1 VPILFGLFGLILIVA
16 GVRGRVNSGSPSLV
30 SLVKDDFTGTNP
42 FWKWMLAILLIG
54 AVGYIPNLR
63 PISRGFMAL
72 VIVVFLL
79 SNQGLFTQLTNTFK
93 SGTLTETGTNTVSET
108 GTNTSSTTDQSL
120 NSDQTGQ
127 LMNVLDILS
136 KTSGQ

>member
-1 VPILFGLFGLILIVA
+1 
-16 GVRGRVNSGSPSLV
+16 
-30 SLVKDDFTGTNP
+30 
-42 FWKWMLAILLIG
+42 MLAILLIG
-54 AVGYIPNLR
+54 AIGYIPNLR

-79 SNQGLFTQLTNTFK
+79 SNQGLFIQLTNTFK
-93 SGTLTETGTNTVSET
+93 SGTLTET

>member
-1 VPILFGLFGLILIVA
+1 MPILFGLFGLILIVA
-16 GVRGRVNSGSPSLV
+16 GARGRVNSGSPSLV

-72 VIVVFLL
+72 VIVLFLL

-93 SGTLTETGTNTVSET
+93 SGTLTET

>member
-1 VPILFGLFGLILIVA
+1 MPILFGLFGLILIVA

-93 SGTLTETGTNTVSET
+93 SGTLTETGTKTVSEK

-127 LMNVLDILS
+127 LMNVLDILA

>member
-1 VPILFGLFGLILIVA
+1 MPILFGLFGLILIVA
-16 GVRGRVNSGSPSLV
+16 GVRGRVNSGTPSLV

-93 SGTLTETGTNTVSET
+93 SGTLTETGTKAASET
-108 GTNTSSTTDQSL
+108 GTNTGQSL
-120 NSDQTGQ
+120 NSEQTGQ
-127 LMNVLDILS
+127 LMNVLSILS
-136 KTSGQ
+136 NTSGQ